1 MRLGYAGGSIH
12 VSQGVVMNTI
22 NRRAILVV
30 ALFFACGATAAA
42 TAPVSTAPVQHVSAP
57 SSFDLPCNPL
67 VCSVKGP

>member
-1 MRLGYAGGSIH
+1 
-12 VSQGVVMNTI
+12 MNTI

-42 TAPVSTAPVQHVSAP
+42 TAPVSPAPVQHVSAP